1 MTTSTSSS
9 LFGASIKRRED
20 PRLIAGQGTYVDD
33 IKLVG
38 MLHLEL
44 VRSPYAHANIN
55 SIDTSAARAV
65 DGVVAVYTGE
75 DLAEQLGSLI
85 CGWIVPDTKEVP
97 HPPLAVGKVRCVG
110 DAVAAVVATDPTT
123 AADAAALV
131 DVDYEPLDAV
141 ANAEE
146 ATKDGA
152 PLVHDEVTNNIGFEW
167 EVGGGDVDQ
176 AANEGEVRVSQ
187 RIVNQRLIPNS
198 MEGRAVLA
206 DYNPG
211 TNHVTLWTSSQIP
224 HLVRLLLALVTGHP
238 EHQIRVISPDVGGG
252 FGSKLYLYAEEVIA
266 FVIARDLAKPIKW
279 IEGRQENYL
288 ATTHGRDHIGD
299 WEIVGNRDGTITGL
313 QGTVYANMG
322 AYLSTF
328 APAIPTYLFGLML
341 VGPYQIP
348 NIRCKVIGVFTHTTP
363 VDAYRGAGRPEATYV
378 VERML
383 DLFAAEIG
391 MDPVEVRRKNLIP
404 AFSDGH
410 DVATGVTYDSGNY
423 EAALDKALD
432 MLGYEDFRKEQEEA
446 RKQGRYLGV
455 GLSTYVEICGMAPS
469 AVAYTLGAR
478 AGVWESA
485 LVRVHPTGKVTVY
498 SGASGHGQGHE
509 TTFAQLAAAELGI
522 PVEDVEVVESD
533 TAQVQQGT
541 GTFGSRSAVVGGTAI
556 HMSAEKIKDKARKI
570 AAHLLEAA
578 PEDVVYEDGK
588 LFVQGAPAE
597 AKTFQEIA
605 LASYWYDGLPEGLEP
620 GLEATSIFD
629 PQNFTW
635 PFGTHI
641 CVVEVDADT
650 GDTQVL
656 RYVAVDDVGNVIN
669 PMIVD
674 GMVHGGVTQGIGQAL
689 LEEGIY
695 DSDAQL
701 ITGSMLDY
709 AIPKAENVPS
719 FETARTVTPSPT
731 NPLGVKGAGET
742 GTIAASPA
750 VINAVVDALSPFG
763 VRHID
768 MPAKSEK
775 VWRLIRAGS

>member
-1 MTTSTSSS
+1 MTTATPSAA
-9 LFGASIKRRED
+9 FGASIKRRED
-20 PRLIAGQGTYVDD
+20 PRLITGRGTYVDD

-38 MLHLEL
+38 MLHMAL
-44 VRSPYAHANIN
+44 VRSPYAHANIK
-55 SIDTSAARAV
+55 SVDTSAASAA
-65 DGVVAVYTGE
+65 DGVVAVLTGE
-75 DLAEQLGSLI
+75 DIGEEIGLP
-85 CGWIVPDTKEVP
+85 CGWVVPDTIEVP
-97 HPPLAVGKVRCVG
+97 HPPLAIDKVRCVG
-110 DAVAAVVATDPTT
+110 DAVVAVIADSAAA

-131 DVDYEPLDAV
+131 EVDYDVLPAAV
-141 ANAEE
+141 NAEL
-146 ATKDGA
+146 ATHDGA
-152 PLVHDEVTNNIGFEW
+152 AQVHDSAPNNIGFEW
-167 EVGGGDVDQ
+167 EVGGGDME
-176 AANEGEVRVSQ
+176 AAASSAEVRVSE
-187 RIVNQRLIPNS
+187 RIVNQRLIPNP
-198 MEGRAVLA
+198 MEGRAVVA

-211 TNHVTLWTSSQIP
+211 TNQVTVWTSSQIP

-238 EHQIRVISPDVGGG
+238 EHQIRVVAPDVGGG
-252 FGSKLYLYAEEVIA
+252 FGCKLYLYAEEVIA
-266 FVIARDLAKPIKW
+266 FVAAKAIGRPIKW
-279 IEGRQENYL
+279 TEERQENYL

-299 WEIVGNRDGTITGL
+299 WEIMGNRDGTITGI
-313 QGTVYANMG
+313 QGTIYANMG

-341 VGPYQIP
+341 VGPY
-348 NIRCKVIGVFTHTTP
+348 NIANVQCKVIGVFTNTTP

-383 DLFAAEIG
+383 DRFAAEIG
-391 MDPVEVRRKNLIP
+391 MDPAEVRRKNLIEP
-404 AFSDGH
+404 FEDGH
-410 DVATGVTYDSGNY
+410 EVATGVIYDSGNY
-423 EAALDKALD
+423 ENALDLALS
-432 MLGYEDFRKEQEEA
+432 MIGYDDFRKEQEEA
-446 RKQGRYLGV
+446 RQQGRYIGV

-469 AVAYTLGAR
+469 AVAYSLGAR
-478 AGVWESA
+478 AGVWESS

-498 SGASGHGQGHE
+498 SGSSGHGQGHE
-509 TTFAQLAAAELGI
+509 TTFAQLAASELGV

-556 HMSAEKIKDKARKI
+556 HMSVEKIKDKAKKI
-570 AAHLLEAA
+570 AAHMLEAA
-578 PEDVVYEDGK
+578 PEDIVYEDGQ

-597 AKTFQEIA
+597 AKSFQEVA
-605 LASYWYDGLPEGLEP
+605 LAAYWYDGLPEGLEP
-620 GLEATSIFD
+620 GLEATSIYD

-641 CVVEVDADT
+641 CAVEVDPDT
-650 GDTQVL
+650 GDVTVL

-674 GMVHGGVTQGIGQAL
+674 GMVHGGVAQGIGQAL
-689 LEEGIY
+689 WEEGVY
-695 DSDAQL
+695 DDDGQL

-709 AIPKAENVPS
+709 AVPQAASLPS

-763 VRHID
+763 VTHID
-768 MPAKSEK
+768 MPAKAEK
-775 VWRLIRAGS
+775 VWRLIHESQG